1 MKIIVQCYFRNGE
14 RLENGEWSYSTPRV
28 FEEFQ
33 QKFPYFQGIYQ
44 QLAQKVY
51 KCVNMFLE
59 TGSVLRK
66 KGSGRPTKRTAENIE
81 EVEQRIA
88 ETPNKSI
95 RRLIQE
101 TNLSFGTVQLI
112 LKKDLHFFPIVCLLW

>member
-1 MKIIVQCYFRNGE
+1 
-14 RLENGEWSYSTPRV
+14 
-28 FEEFQ
+28 
-33 QKFPYFQGIYQ
+33 
-44 QLAQKVY
+44 
-51 KCVNMFLE
+51 MFLE

-66 KGSGRPTKRTAENIE
+66 KCSGRLTKRTAENIE

-101 TNLSFGTVQLI
+101 TNHLI
-112 LKKDLHFFPIVCLLW
+112 QFS

>member
-1 MKIIVQCYFRNGE
+1 
-14 RLENGEWSYSTPRV
+14 
-28 FEEFQ
+28 
-33 QKFPYFQGIYQ
+33 
-44 QLAQKVY
+44 
-51 KCVNMFLE
+51 MFLE

-66 KGSGRPTKRTAENIE
+66 KGSGRLTKRTAENIE

-101 TNLSFGTVQLI
+101 TNISFGT
-112 LKKDLHFFPIVCLLW
+112 P